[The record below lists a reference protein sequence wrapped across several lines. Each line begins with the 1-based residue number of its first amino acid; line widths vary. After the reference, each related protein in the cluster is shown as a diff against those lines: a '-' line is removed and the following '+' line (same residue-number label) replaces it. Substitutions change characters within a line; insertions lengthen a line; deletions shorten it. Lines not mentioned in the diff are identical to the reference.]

1 MLEGLGKKIGGMKDI
16 SYIIIKKDL
25 IVLDGE
31 GDLRRRAADE
41 GRDLDR
47 GWIIEKRM
55 EGAGDLVQMLMAEKI
70 VGDDGR
76 SEEQDQQN

>member
-1 MLEGLGKKIGGMKDI
+1 MKNI
-16 SYIIIKKDL
+16 FYIIIKKDL

-41 GRDLDR
+41 GRGLDR
-47 GWIIEKRM
+47 GRIIEKRM

-70 VGDDGR
+70 VGDDGP
-76 SEEQDQQN
+76 SEEQDQQK

>member
-1 MLEGLGKKIGGMKDI
+1 MKDI
-16 SYIIIKKDL
+16 FYIIIKKDL
-25 IVLDGE
+25 ILLDGE

-41 GRDLDR
+41 GRGLDR

>member
-1 MLEGLGKKIGGMKDI
+1 LLEGLGKKIGGMKDI

>member
-1 MLEGLGKKIGGMKDI
+1 MKDI
-16 SYIIIKKDL
+16 FYIIRKKDL

-41 GRDLDR
+41 GRGLDGGR
-47 GWIIEKRM
+47 IIEKRM

-70 VGDDGR
+70 VGDDGP